1 MMLPRKST
9 SDVPAESWS
18 DERLVTE
25 CVNGNEEAWAALIEK
40 YSNLIFSIP
49 VKLGFSRDDTR
60 EIFQQVCLKLL
71 RELPRLRDPGS
82 LTAWLIRV
90 TTHSCYEW
98 HRRERR
104 YEIVSDP
111 EQRWDQLSGQDMAD
125 MLTREAEREQI
136 LREALR
142 ETRPR
147 CRELIDM
154 LFFENPPVSYGKIAR
169 RLGLATGSIGFI
181 RMRCLR
187 NLRQLLTKKGF

>member
-1 MMLPRKST
+1 MLPKKWT
-9 SDVPAESWS
+9 SDVPTDSWA

-40 YSNLIFSIP
+40 YKNLIFSIP
-49 VKLGFSRDDTR
+49 VKLGFSRDDAG

-82 LTAWLIRV
+82 LTGWLIRV
-90 TTHSCYEW
+90 TSHSCYEW

-104 YEIVSDP
+104 YESVS
-111 EQRWDQLSGQDMAD
+111 EQSWAQLSGQDTAD
-125 MLTREAEREQI
+125 AVTREAEREQI

-147 CRELIDM
+147 CRQLMEM
-154 LFFENPPVSYGKIAR
+154 LFFENPPMSYGEIAN

-187 NLRQLLTKKGF
+187 NLREILTRKGF